1 MSEDTNP
8 QAAGLSDREW
18 ARARVERKHKLRG
31 DVVAYGVVN
40 AALVVAWAVT
50 GAGYF
55 WPGWV
60 LGGWAVLLLLDALG
74 LRLHHPVTEAEIDGE
89 LRRLRHA

>member
-1 MSEDTNP
+1 MSEERPT
-8 QAAGLSDREW
+8 QTAGITDREW
-18 ARARVERKHKLRG
+18 ARARVERKRKLRA
-31 DVVAYGVVN
+31 DAVAYVVVN
-40 AALVVAWAVT
+40 GALVIAWVVT

-60 LGGWAVLLLLDALG
+60 LGGWAVMLLLEALG
-74 LRLHHPVTEAEIDGE
+74 LHYRRPVTDAEIDGE

>member
-1 MSEDTNP
+1 MSEERPT
-8 QAAGLSDREW
+8 QTAGITDREW
-18 ARARVERKHKLRG
+18 ARARVERKRKLRA
-31 DVVAYGVVN
+31 DAVAYLVVN
-40 AALVVAWAVT
+40 AALVIAWVVT

-60 LGGWAVLLLLDALG
+60 LGGWAVLLLLEALG
-74 LRLHHPVTEAEIDGE
+74 VHYRRPVTDAEIDGE